1 MKSIPEFSI
10 RKPATT
16 IMFIISMIFFGFLG
30 LRKMPVEMLPNI
42 NKPTVRI
49 RIKWDGATPD
59 DVDKMITR
67 KIEDVL
73 PNVEGIVEYSSESSA
88 ETSLI
93 FIKFKYGTDVETKI
107 TLIQN
112 ELNQIRN
119 KFPDDMK
126 EPSIRKSSS
135 SDIPALTFTLYGG
148 DMMEM
153 RSYAENNLKPM
164 LERLEGVSEID
175 VYGGQEQEVA
185 IEIDPDKLEN
195 YNLSIVDVYNKM
207 KSSSINIPG
216 GILREGEKEYL
227 IKIEAEIETADEIK
241 EIILS
246 NKDGHLLKL
255 KDIANIKVAPKDVK
269 SIYRKNGEDSIVV
282 IISKTDG
289 GNAISIVNNSKKL
302 LEKNRG
308 SLPLNTKLNYE
319 FDSSITIN
327 NSINNVKNSG
337 IQGLVL
343 ASLILFVFLK
353 SISATLII
361 AVAIPIS
368 IIFTFFL
375 LNMQGISINLI
386 SLMGLSL
393 GIGMLV
399 DNSVVVVD
407 NIFRHMTELGKS
419 KIQAAKDGAEEMAL
433 PVLASTM
440 TTVAAFLPLVFQEG
454 LAKEQFNNLCY
465 AISYSLLASLI
476 ISLTFVPMIASK
488 IMDQKKNLNAEG
500 KIMTTFRKIYVNSL
514 KWSIRKRGIVLLIL
528 LALFS
533 GSLYV
538 ASKLGGRFTPTIDEG
553 RYAVVAKLPSGSDVN
568 KGDRI
573 GKILEE
579 KVKDLPFVVDY
590 TVSANGTSS
599 ILNINAGLKTS
610 REESMS
616 DILKKLR
623 QTFVE
628 IPDMELTI
636 APGYR
641 FGTRGL
647 YDLEFELYSDN
658 EAQLQIISEQLKE
671 QIKKID
677 GIYDVTSSFE
687 GGKPEGKF
695 YINREKAEYYGL
707 DVKEIAT
714 MIQTQILG
722 GTPIKINSDN
732 SEIDV
737 TLKLQKKYRESTGLI
752 LDSRITL
759 KSGENIR
766 ISDVAE
772 FRAEEGPSKIEKK
785 DKKKKIVLYANL
797 KSELDL
803 KTAQELV
810 IETLEDMGYP
820 EGITYGTGGKS
831 ADMAEMSNQL
841 QYTFMIAVFLI
852 YFILVWQFESF
863 IMPFVIILSIP
874 LSTTGAFYALYLA
887 GLSIDAMVSVGFV
900 MLAGIVVNNAIVL
913 IDFINFR
920 REVGDNMNKAL
931 ITAGK
936 TRLRPILMT
945 TLTTVLGML
954 PLMFSNGE
962 GSEIYKGMSF
972 VVVKALITAGKTRL
986 RPILMTTLTTVLGML
1001 PLMFSNGEGS
1011 EIYKGMS
1018 FVVVFGLSAATLL
1031 TLIVIPVFYYFI
1043 DDFVKACKKLKESIL
1058 AKK

>member
-119 KFPDDMK
+119 KFPDDMD

-148 DMMEM
+148 DKMEM

-207 KSSSINIPG
+207 KSASANLPG

-255 KDIANIKVAPKDVK
+255 KDVANIKVAPKDIK

-282 IISKTDG
+282 IISKTDS

-343 ASLILFVFLK
+343 ASLILFIFLK
-353 SISATLII
+353 SISATIII

-407 NIFRHMTELGKS
+407 NIFRHMTELGKG

-488 IMDQKKNLNAEG
+488 IMDQKKNINAEG

-514 KWSIRKRGIVLLIL
+514 KWSIRRRGMVLLIL
-528 LALFS
+528 FTLFG

-623 QTFVE
+623 ETFVE

-707 DVKEIAT
+707 NVKDIAT

-954 PLMFSNGE
+954 PL
-962 GSEIYKGMSF
+962 I
-972 VVVKALITAGKTRL
+972 
-986 RPILMTTLTTVLGML
+986 
-1001 PLMFSNGEGS
+1001 FSNGEGS

>member
-119 KFPDDMK
+119 KFPDDMD

-135 SDIPALTFTLYGG
+135 SDVPALTFTLYGG
-148 DMMEM
+148 DKMEM

-164 LERLEGVSEID
+164 LERLEGVSEIN

-207 KSSSINIPG
+207 KSASANLPG

-227 IKIEAEIETADEIK
+227 VKIEAEIETADEIR

-246 NKDGHLLKL
+246 NRDGHLLKL
-255 KDIANIKVAPKDVK
+255 KDVANIKVAPKDIK

-289 GNAISIVNNSKKL
+289 GNAVSIVNNSKKL
-302 LEKNRG
+302 LERNRG

-327 NSINNVKNSG
+327 NSINNVKSSG

-343 ASLILFVFLK
+343 ASAILFVFLK
-353 SISATLII
+353 SISATIII

-407 NIFRHMTELGKS
+407 NIFRHMTELGKN

-514 KWSIRKRGIVLLIL
+514 KWSIRRRGIVLLIL
-528 LALFS
+528 FALFS

-623 QTFVE
+623 ETFVE

-658 EAQLQIISEQLKE
+658 EAQLQIVSEQLKKE
-671 QIKKID
+671 IKKID

-707 DVKEIAT
+707 DVKDIAT

-772 FRAEEGPSKIEKK
+772 FKAEEGPSKIEKK
-785 DKKKKIVLYANL
+785 DKKKKIVIYANM
-797 KSELDL
+797 KDELDL

-810 IETLEDMGYP
+810 IQTLEDMGYP

-831 ADMAEMSNQL
+831 ADMAEMSEQL

-863 IMPFVIILSIP
+863 IMPFVIIISIP

-972 VVVKALITAGKTRL
+972 VVV
-986 RPILMTTLTTVLGML
+986 
-1001 PLMFSNGEGS
+1001 
-1011 EIYKGMS
+1011 
-1018 FVVVFGLSAATLL
+1018 FGLSAATLL
-1031 TLIVIPVFYYFI
+1031 TLIVIPIFYYFI
-1043 DDFVKACKKLKESIL
+1043 DDFVKWCKK
-1058 AKK
+1058 AKKVILNKK

>member
-1 MKSIPEFSI
+1 MKSIPEFTI

-195 YNLSIVDVYNKM
+195 YNLSIIDVYNKM

-227 IKIEAEIETADEIK
+227 IKIEAEIKTADEIK

-407 NIFRHMTELGKS
+407 NILRHMTELGKS

-514 KWSIRKRGIVLLIL
+514 KWSIRRRGIVLLIL
-528 LALFS
+528 FALFS

-707 DVKEIAT
+707 EVKEIGT

-831 ADMAEMSNQL
+831 ADMAEMSEQL

-972 VVVKALITAGKTRL
+972 VVV
-986 RPILMTTLTTVLGML
+986 
-1001 PLMFSNGEGS
+1001 
-1011 EIYKGMS
+1011 
-1018 FVVVFGLSAATLL
+1018 FGLSAATLL

-1043 DDFVKACKKLKESIL
+1043 DDFVKACKKLKKSIL

>member
-227 IKIEAEIETADEIK
+227 IKIEAEIKTADEIK

-255 KDIANIKVAPKDVK
+255 KDVANIKVAPKDIK

-514 KWSIRKRGIVLLIL
+514 KWSIRRRGIVLLIL
-528 LALFS
+528 FALFS

-623 QTFVE
+623 ETFVE

-707 DVKEIAT
+707 DVKDIAT

-785 DKKKKIVLYANL
+785 DKKKKIVIYANM
-797 KSELDL
+797 KDELDL

-810 IETLEDMGYP
+810 IQTLEDMGYP

-831 ADMAEMSNQL
+831 ADMAEMSEQL

-972 VVVKALITAGKTRL
+972 VVV
-986 RPILMTTLTTVLGML
+986 
-1001 PLMFSNGEGS
+1001 
-1011 EIYKGMS
+1011 
-1018 FVVVFGLSAATLL
+1018 FGLSAATLL

-1043 DDFVKACKKLKESIL
+1043 DDFVKWCKK
-1058 AKK
+1058 AKKVILNKK

>member
-119 KFPDDMK
+119 KFPDDMD

-148 DMMEM
+148 DKMEM

-164 LERLEGVSEID
+164 LERLEGVSEIN

-207 KSSSINIPG
+207 KSASANLPG

-227 IKIEAEIETADEIK
+227 VKIEAEIETADEIR

-255 KDIANIKVAPKDVK
+255 KDIASIKVAPKDIK

-289 GNAISIVNNSKKL
+289 GNAVSIVNNSKKL
-302 LEKNRG
+302 LERNRG

-327 NSINNVKNSG
+327 NSINNVKSSG

-343 ASLILFVFLK
+343 ASAILFIFLK
-353 SISATLII
+353 SISATIII

-407 NIFRHMTELGKS
+407 NIFRHMTELGKN

-514 KWSIRKRGIVLLIL
+514 KWSIRRRGIILLIL
-528 LALFS
+528 FALFS

-623 QTFVE
+623 ETFVE

-707 DVKEIAT
+707 DVKDIAT

-785 DKKKKIVLYANL
+785 DKKKKIVIYANM
-797 KSELDL
+797 KDELDL

-810 IETLEDMGYP
+810 IQTLEDMGYP

-831 ADMAEMSNQL
+831 ADMAEMSEQL

-972 VVVKALITAGKTRL
+972 VVV
-986 RPILMTTLTTVLGML
+986 
-1001 PLMFSNGEGS
+1001 
-1011 EIYKGMS
+1011 
-1018 FVVVFGLSAATLL
+1018 FGLSAATLL
-1031 TLIVIPVFYYFI
+1031 TLIVIPIFYYFI
-1043 DDFVKACKKLKESIL
+1043 DDFVKWCKK
-1058 AKK
+1058 AKKVILNKK

>member
-148 DMMEM
+148 DKMEM

-164 LERLEGVSEID
+164 LERLEGVSEIN

-207 KSSSINIPG
+207 KSASANLPG

-227 IKIEAEIETADEIK
+227 VKIEAEIETADEIR

-255 KDIANIKVAPKDVK
+255 KDVANIKVAPKDIK

-289 GNAISIVNNSKKL
+289 GNAVSIVNNSKKL
-302 LEKNRG
+302 LERNRG

-327 NSINNVKNSG
+327 NSINNVKSSG

-343 ASLILFVFLK
+343 ASAILFVFLK
-353 SISATLII
+353 SISATIII

-407 NIFRHMTELGKS
+407 NIFRHMTELGKN

-514 KWSIRKRGIVLLIL
+514 KWSIRRRGIVLLIL
-528 LALFS
+528 FALFT

-623 QTFVE
+623 ETFVE

-707 DVKEIAT
+707 DVKDIAT

-785 DKKKKIVLYANL
+785 DKKKKIVIYANM
-797 KSELDL
+797 KDELDL

-810 IETLEDMGYP
+810 IQTLEDMGYP

-831 ADMAEMSNQL
+831 ADMAEMSEQL

-972 VVVKALITAGKTRL
+972 VVV
-986 RPILMTTLTTVLGML
+986 
-1001 PLMFSNGEGS
+1001 
-1011 EIYKGMS
+1011 
-1018 FVVVFGLSAATLL
+1018 FGLSAATLL
-1031 TLIVIPVFYYFI
+1031 TLIVIPIFYYFI
-1043 DDFVKACKKLKESIL
+1043 DDFVKWCKK
-1058 AKK
+1058 AKKVILNKK

>member
-407 NIFRHMTELGKS
+407 NIFRHMTELGKN

-514 KWSIRKRGIVLLIL
+514 KWSIRRRGIILLIL
-528 LALFS
+528 FALFS

-707 DVKEIAT
+707 DVKDIAT

-785 DKKKKIVLYANL
+785 DKKKKIVIYANM
-797 KSELDL
+797 KDELDL

-810 IETLEDMGYP
+810 IQTLEDMGYP

-831 ADMAEMSNQL
+831 ADMAEMSEQL

-972 VVVKALITAGKTRL
+972 VVV
-986 RPILMTTLTTVLGML
+986 
-1001 PLMFSNGEGS
+1001 
-1011 EIYKGMS
+1011 
-1018 FVVVFGLSAATLL
+1018 FGLSAATLL

-1043 DDFVKACKKLKESIL
+1043 DDFVKACKKLKKSIL

>member
-119 KFPDDMK
+119 KFPDDMD

-135 SDIPALTFTLYGG
+135 SDVPALTFTLYGG
-148 DMMEM
+148 DKMEM

-164 LERLEGVSEID
+164 LERLEGVSEIN

-207 KSSSINIPG
+207 KNASANLPG

-227 IKIEAEIETADEIK
+227 VKIEAEIETADEIR

-246 NKDGHLLKL
+246 NRDGHLLKL
-255 KDIANIKVAPKDVK
+255 KDVASIKVAPKDIK

-282 IISKTDG
+282 IISKTDS
-289 GNAISIVNNSKKL
+289 GNAVSIVNNSKKL
-302 LEKNRG
+302 LERNRG

-327 NSINNVKNSG
+327 NSINNVKSSG

-343 ASLILFVFLK
+343 ASAILFVFLK
-353 SISATLII
+353 SISATIII

-407 NIFRHMTELGKS
+407 NIFRHMTELGKN

-514 KWSIRKRGIVLLIL
+514 KWSIRRRGIVLLIL
-528 LALFS
+528 FALFS

-623 QTFVE
+623 ETFVE

-707 DVKEIAT
+707 DVKDIAT

-785 DKKKKIVLYANL
+785 DKKKKIVIYANM
-797 KSELDL
+797 KDELDL

-810 IETLEDMGYP
+810 IQTLEDMGYP

-831 ADMAEMSNQL
+831 ADMAEMSEQL

-863 IMPFVIILSIP
+863 IIPFVIILSIP

-972 VVVKALITAGKTRL
+972 VVV
-986 RPILMTTLTTVLGML
+986 
-1001 PLMFSNGEGS
+1001 
-1011 EIYKGMS
+1011 
-1018 FVVVFGLSAATLL
+1018 FGLSAATLL
-1031 TLIVIPVFYYFI
+1031 TLIVIPIFYYFI
-1043 DDFVKACKKLKESIL
+1043 DDFVKWCKKIKKVIL
-1058 AKK
+1058 NKK

>member
-195 YNLSIVDVYNKM
+195 YNLSIIDVYNKM

-227 IKIEAEIETADEIK
+227 IKIEAEIKTADEIK

-514 KWSIRKRGIVLLIL
+514 KWSIRRRGIVLLIL
-528 LALFS
+528 FALFS

-707 DVKEIAT
+707 EVKEIAT

-831 ADMAEMSNQL
+831 ADMAEMSEQL

-972 VVVKALITAGKTRL
+972 VVV
-986 RPILMTTLTTVLGML
+986 
-1001 PLMFSNGEGS
+1001 
-1011 EIYKGMS
+1011 
-1018 FVVVFGLSAATLL
+1018 FGLSAATLL

-1043 DDFVKACKKLKESIL
+1043 DDFVKACKKLKKSIL

>member
-119 KFPDDMK
+119 KFPDDMD

-135 SDIPALTFTLYGG
+135 SDVPALTFTLYGG
-148 DMMEM
+148 DKMEM

-164 LERLEGVSEID
+164 LERLEGVSEIN

-207 KSSSINIPG
+207 KNASANLPG

-227 IKIEAEIETADEIK
+227 VKIEAEIETADEIR

-255 KDIANIKVAPKDVK
+255 KDVANIKVAPKDIK

-282 IISKTDG
+282 IISKTDD
-289 GNAISIVNNSKKL
+289 GNAVSIVNNSKKL
-302 LEKNRG
+302 LERNRG

-343 ASLILFVFLK
+343 ASAILFVFLK
-353 SISATLII
+353 SISATIII

-368 IIFTFFL
+368 IVFTFFL
-375 LNMQGISINLI
+375 LNIQGISINLI

-514 KWSIRKRGIVLLIL
+514 KWSIRRRGIVLLIL
-528 LALFS
+528 FALFS

-623 QTFVE
+623 ETFVE

-707 DVKEIAT
+707 DVKDIAT

-810 IETLEDMGYP
+810 IQTLEDMGYP

-831 ADMAEMSNQL
+831 ADMAEMSEQL

-972 VVVKALITAGKTRL
+972 VVV
-986 RPILMTTLTTVLGML
+986 
-1001 PLMFSNGEGS
+1001 
-1011 EIYKGMS
+1011 
-1018 FVVVFGLSAATLL
+1018 FGLSAATLL

-1043 DDFVKACKKLKESIL
+1043 DDFVKACKKLKKSIL

>member
-30 LRKMPVEMLPNI
+30 LRKMPIEMLPNI

-119 KFPDDMK
+119 KFPDDMD

-135 SDIPALTFTLYGG
+135 SDVPALTFTLYGG
-148 DMMEM
+148 DKMEM

-164 LERLEGVSEID
+164 LERLEGVSEIN

-207 KSSSINIPG
+207 KSASANLPG

-227 IKIEAEIETADEIK
+227 VKIEAEIETADEIR

-255 KDIANIKVAPKDVK
+255 KDVASIKVAPKDIK

-282 IISKTDG
+282 IISKTDS
-289 GNAISIVNNSKKL
+289 GNAVSIVNNSKKL
-302 LEKNRG
+302 LERNRG

-327 NSINNVKNSG
+327 NSINNVKSSG

-343 ASLILFVFLK
+343 ASAILFVFLK
-353 SISATLII
+353 SISATIII

-407 NIFRHMTELGKS
+407 NIFRHMTELGKN

-514 KWSIRKRGIVLLIL
+514 KWSIRRRGIVLLIL
-528 LALFS
+528 FALFS

-623 QTFVE
+623 ETFVE

-671 QIKKID
+671 QIKKTD

-707 DVKEIAT
+707 DVKDIAT

-785 DKKKKIVLYANL
+785 DKKKKIVIYANM
-797 KSELDL
+797 KDELDL

-810 IETLEDMGYP
+810 IQTLEDMGYP

-831 ADMAEMSNQL
+831 ADMAEMSEQL

-972 VVVKALITAGKTRL
+972 VVV
-986 RPILMTTLTTVLGML
+986 
-1001 PLMFSNGEGS
+1001 
-1011 EIYKGMS
+1011 
-1018 FVVVFGLSAATLL
+1018 FGLSAATLL
-1031 TLIVIPVFYYFI
+1031 TLIVIPIFYYFI
-1043 DDFVKACKKLKESIL
+1043 DDFVKWCKK
-1058 AKK
+1058 AKKVILNKK

>member
-30 LRKMPVEMLPNI
+30 LRKMPIEMLPNI

-119 KFPDDMK
+119 KFPDDMD

-135 SDIPALTFTLYGG
+135 SDVPALTFTLYGG
-148 DMMEM
+148 DKMEM

-164 LERLEGVSEID
+164 LERLEGVSEIN

-207 KSSSINIPG
+207 KSASANLPG

-227 IKIEAEIETADEIK
+227 VKIEAEIETADEIR

-255 KDIANIKVAPKDVK
+255 KDVANIKVAPKDIK
-269 SIYRKNGEDSIVV
+269 SIYKKNGEDSIVV

-289 GNAISIVNNSKKL
+289 GNAVSIVNNSKKL
-302 LEKNRG
+302 LERNRG

-327 NSINNVKNSG
+327 NSINNVKSSG

-343 ASLILFVFLK
+343 ASAILFVFLK
-353 SISATLII
+353 SISATIII

-407 NIFRHMTELGKS
+407 NIFRHMTELGKN

-514 KWSIRKRGIVLLIL
+514 KWSIRRRGIVLLIL
-528 LALFS
+528 FALFS

-623 QTFVE
+623 ETFVE

-707 DVKEIAT
+707 DVKDIAT

-785 DKKKKIVLYANL
+785 DKKKKIVIYANM
-797 KSELDL
+797 KDELDL

-810 IETLEDMGYP
+810 IQTLEDMGYP

-831 ADMAEMSNQL
+831 ADMAEMSEQL

-972 VVVKALITAGKTRL
+972 VVV
-986 RPILMTTLTTVLGML
+986 
-1001 PLMFSNGEGS
+1001 
-1011 EIYKGMS
+1011 
-1018 FVVVFGLSAATLL
+1018 FGLSAATLL
-1031 TLIVIPVFYYFI
+1031 TLIVIPIFYYFI
-1043 DDFVKACKKLKESIL
+1043 DDFVKWCKK
-1058 AKK
+1058 AKKVILNKK

>member
-59 DVDKMITR
+59 DIDKMITR

-119 KFPDDMK
+119 KFPNDMK

-514 KWSIRKRGIVLLIL
+514 KWSIRRRGIVLLIL
-528 LALFS
+528 FALFS

-972 VVVKALITAGKTRL
+972 VVV
-986 RPILMTTLTTVLGML
+986 
-1001 PLMFSNGEGS
+1001 
-1011 EIYKGMS
+1011 
-1018 FVVVFGLSAATLL
+1018 FGLSAATLL

>member
-30 LRKMPVEMLPNI
+30 LRKMPIEMLPNI

-119 KFPDDMK
+119 KFPDDMD

-135 SDIPALTFTLYGG
+135 SDVPALTFTLYGG
-148 DMMEM
+148 DKMEM

-164 LERLEGVSEID
+164 LERLEGVSEIN

-207 KSSSINIPG
+207 KSASANLPG

-227 IKIEAEIETADEIK
+227 VKIEAEIETADEIR

-255 KDIANIKVAPKDVK
+255 KDVASIKVAPKDIK

-282 IISKTDG
+282 IISKTDS
-289 GNAISIVNNSKKL
+289 GNAVSIVNNSKKL
-302 LEKNRG
+302 LERNRG

-327 NSINNVKNSG
+327 NSINNVKSSG

-343 ASLILFVFLK
+343 ASAILFVFLK
-353 SISATLII
+353 SISATIII

-407 NIFRHMTELGKS
+407 NIFRHMTELGKN

-514 KWSIRKRGIVLLIL
+514 KWSIRRRGIVLLIL
-528 LALFS
+528 FALFS

-623 QTFVE
+623 ETFVE

-707 DVKEIAT
+707 DVKDIAT

-972 VVVKALITAGKTRL
+972 VVV
-986 RPILMTTLTTVLGML
+986 
-1001 PLMFSNGEGS
+1001 
-1011 EIYKGMS
+1011 
-1018 FVVVFGLSAATLL
+1018 FGLSAATLL

>member
-59 DVDKMITR
+59 DIDKMITR

-514 KWSIRKRGIVLLIL
+514 KWSIRRRGIVLLIL
-528 LALFS
+528 FALFS

-972 VVVKALITAGKTRL
+972 VVV
-986 RPILMTTLTTVLGML
+986 
-1001 PLMFSNGEGS
+1001 
-1011 EIYKGMS
+1011 
-1018 FVVVFGLSAATLL
+1018 FGLSAATLL

>member
-148 DMMEM
+148 DKMEM

-164 LERLEGVSEID
+164 LERLEGVSEIN

-207 KSSSINIPG
+207 KNASANLPG

-227 IKIEAEIETADEIK
+227 VKIEAEIETADEIR

-255 KDIANIKVAPKDVK
+255 KDVANIKVAPKDIK

-282 IISKTDG
+282 IISKTDD
-289 GNAISIVNNSKKL
+289 GNAVSIVNNSKKL
-302 LEKNRG
+302 LERNRG

-343 ASLILFVFLK
+343 ASAILFVFLK
-353 SISATLII
+353 SISATIII

-368 IIFTFFL
+368 IVFTFFL
-375 LNMQGISINLI
+375 LNIQGISINLI

-514 KWSIRKRGIVLLIL
+514 KWSIRRRGIVLLIL
-528 LALFS
+528 FALFS

-623 QTFVE
+623 ETFVE

-707 DVKEIAT
+707 DVKDIAT

-920 REVGDNMNKAL
+920 REIGDNMN
-931 ITAGK
+931 
-936 TRLRPILMT
+936 
-945 TLTTVLGML
+945 
-954 PLMFSNGE
+954 
-962 GSEIYKGMSF
+962 
-972 VVVKALITAGKTRL
+972 KALITAGKTRL

-1031 TLIVIPVFYYFI
+1031 TLIVIPIFYYFI
-1043 DDFVKACKKLKESIL
+1043 DDFVKWCKK
-1058 AKK
+1058 AKKVILNKK

>member
-30 LRKMPVEMLPNI
+30 LRKMPIEMLPNI

-119 KFPDDMK
+119 KFPDDMD

-135 SDIPALTFTLYGG
+135 SDVPALTFTLYGG
-148 DMMEM
+148 DKMEM

-164 LERLEGVSEID
+164 LERLEGVSEIN

-207 KSSSINIPG
+207 KSASANLPG

-227 IKIEAEIETADEIK
+227 VKIEAEIETADEIR

-255 KDIANIKVAPKDVK
+255 KDVASIKVAPKDIK

-282 IISKTDG
+282 IISKTDS
-289 GNAISIVNNSKKL
+289 GNAVSIVNNSKKL
-302 LEKNRG
+302 LERNRG

-327 NSINNVKNSG
+327 NSINNVKSSG

-343 ASLILFVFLK
+343 ASAILFVFLK
-353 SISATLII
+353 SISATIII

-407 NIFRHMTELGKS
+407 NIFRDMTELGKN

-514 KWSIRKRGIVLLIL
+514 KWSIRRRGIVLLIL
-528 LALFS
+528 FALFS

-623 QTFVE
+623 ETFVE

-707 DVKEIAT
+707 DVKDIAT

-785 DKKKKIVLYANL
+785 DKKKKIVIYANM
-797 KSELDL
+797 KDELDL

-810 IETLEDMGYP
+810 IQTLEDMGYP
-820 EGITYGTGGKS
+820 EGLTYGTGGKS
-831 ADMAEMSNQL
+831 ADMAEMSEQL

-972 VVVKALITAGKTRL
+972 VVV
-986 RPILMTTLTTVLGML
+986 
-1001 PLMFSNGEGS
+1001 
-1011 EIYKGMS
+1011 
-1018 FVVVFGLSAATLL
+1018 FGLSAATLL
-1031 TLIVIPVFYYFI
+1031 TLIVIPIFYYFI
-1043 DDFVKACKKLKESIL
+1043 DDFVKWCKK
-1058 AKK
+1058 AKKVILNKK

>member
-30 LRKMPVEMLPNI
+30 LRKMPIEMLPNI

-119 KFPDDMK
+119 KFPDDMD

-135 SDIPALTFTLYGG
+135 SDVPALTFTLYGG
-148 DMMEM
+148 DKMEM

-164 LERLEGVSEID
+164 LERLEGVSEIN

-207 KSSSINIPG
+207 KSASANLPG

-227 IKIEAEIETADEIK
+227 VKIEAEIETADEIR

-255 KDIANIKVAPKDVK
+255 KDVANIKVAPKDIK

-282 IISKTDG
+282 IISKTDS
-289 GNAISIVNNSKKL
+289 GNAVSIVNNSKKL
-302 LEKNRG
+302 LERNRG

-327 NSINNVKNSG
+327 NSINNVKSSG

-343 ASLILFVFLK
+343 ASAILFIFLK
-353 SISATLII
+353 SISATIII

-393 GIGMLV
+393 GIGILV

-407 NIFRHMTELGKS
+407 NIFRHMTELGKN

-514 KWSIRKRGIVLLIL
+514 KWSIRRRGIVLLIL
-528 LALFS
+528 FALFS

-573 GKILEE
+573 GKILED

-623 QTFVE
+623 ETFVE

-707 DVKEIAT
+707 DVKDIAT

-785 DKKKKIVLYANL
+785 DKKKKIVIYANM
-797 KSELDL
+797 KDELDL

-810 IETLEDMGYP
+810 IQTLEDMGYP

-831 ADMAEMSNQL
+831 ADMAEMSEQL

-972 VVVKALITAGKTRL
+972 VVV
-986 RPILMTTLTTVLGML
+986 
-1001 PLMFSNGEGS
+1001 
-1011 EIYKGMS
+1011 
-1018 FVVVFGLSAATLL
+1018 FGLSAATLL
-1031 TLIVIPVFYYFI
+1031 TLIVIPIFYYFI
-1043 DDFVKACKKLKESIL
+1043 DDFVKWCKK
-1058 AKK
+1058 AKKVILNKK

>member
-148 DMMEM
+148 DKMEM

-207 KSSSINIPG
+207 KSASANLPG

-227 IKIEAEIETADEIK
+227 VKIEAEIETADEIR

-255 KDIANIKVAPKDVK
+255 KDVASIKVAPKDIK

-282 IISKTDG
+282 IISKTDS
-289 GNAISIVNNSKKL
+289 GNAVSIVNNSKKL
-302 LEKNRG
+302 LERNRG

-327 NSINNVKNSG
+327 NSINNVKSSG

-343 ASLILFVFLK
+343 ASAILFVFLK
-353 SISATLII
+353 SISATIII

-407 NIFRHMTELGKS
+407 NIFRHMTELGKN

-514 KWSIRKRGIVLLIL
+514 KWSIRRRGIILLIL
-528 LALFS
+528 FALFS

-623 QTFVE
+623 ETFVE

-707 DVKEIAT
+707 DVKDIAT

-785 DKKKKIVLYANL
+785 DKKKKIVIYANM
-797 KSELDL
+797 KDELDL

-810 IETLEDMGYP
+810 IQTLEDMGYP

-831 ADMAEMSNQL
+831 ADMAEMSEQL

-920 REVGDNMNKAL
+920 REIGDNMN
-931 ITAGK
+931 
-936 TRLRPILMT
+936 
-945 TLTTVLGML
+945 
-954 PLMFSNGE
+954 
-962 GSEIYKGMSF
+962 
-972 VVVKALITAGKTRL
+972 KALITAGKTRL

-1031 TLIVIPVFYYFI
+1031 TLIVIPIFYYFI
-1043 DDFVKACKKLKESIL
+1043 DDFVKWCKK
-1058 AKK
+1058 AKKVILNKK

>member
-207 KSSSINIPG
+207 KSASANLPG

-227 IKIEAEIETADEIK
+227 VKIEAEIETADEIR

-246 NKDGHLLKL
+246 NRDGHLLKL
-255 KDIANIKVAPKDVK
+255 KDVANIKVAPKDIK

-289 GNAISIVNNSKKL
+289 GNAVSIVNNSKKL
-302 LEKNRG
+302 LERNRG

-327 NSINNVKNSG
+327 NSINNVKSSG

-343 ASLILFVFLK
+343 ASAILFVFLK
-353 SISATLII
+353 SISATIII

-407 NIFRHMTELGKS
+407 NIFRHMTELGKN

-514 KWSIRKRGIVLLIL
+514 KWSIRRRGIVLLIL
-528 LALFS
+528 FALFS

-623 QTFVE
+623 ETFVE

-707 DVKEIAT
+707 DVKDIAT

-785 DKKKKIVLYANL
+785 DKKKKIVIYANM
-797 KSELDL
+797 KDELDL

-810 IETLEDMGYP
+810 IQTLEDMGYP

-831 ADMAEMSNQL
+831 ADMAEMSEQL

-972 VVVKALITAGKTRL
+972 VVV
-986 RPILMTTLTTVLGML
+986 
-1001 PLMFSNGEGS
+1001 
-1011 EIYKGMS
+1011 
-1018 FVVVFGLSAATLL
+1018 FGLSAATLL
-1031 TLIVIPVFYYFI
+1031 TLIVIPIFYYFI
-1043 DDFVKACKKLKESIL
+1043 DDFVKWCKK
-1058 AKK
+1058 AKKVILNKK

>member
-195 YNLSIVDVYNKM
+195 YNLSIIDVYNKM

-227 IKIEAEIETADEIK
+227 IKIEAEIKTADEIK

-407 NIFRHMTELGKS
+407 NIFRHMTELGKN

-514 KWSIRKRGIVLLIL
+514 KWSIRRRGIVLLIL
-528 LALFS
+528 FALFS

-972 VVVKALITAGKTRL
+972 VVV
-986 RPILMTTLTTVLGML
+986 
-1001 PLMFSNGEGS
+1001 
-1011 EIYKGMS
+1011 
-1018 FVVVFGLSAATLL
+1018 FGLSAATLL

>member
-1 MKSIPEFSI
+1 MRSIPEFSI

-119 KFPDDMK
+119 KFPDDMD

-135 SDIPALTFTLYGG
+135 SDVPALTFTLYGG
-148 DMMEM
+148 DKMEM

-207 KSSSINIPG
+207 KSASANLPG

-227 IKIEAEIETADEIK
+227 VKIEAEIETADEIR

-255 KDIANIKVAPKDVK
+255 KDVASIKVAPKDIK

-282 IISKTDG
+282 IISKTDS
-289 GNAISIVNNSKKL
+289 GNAVSIVNNSKKL
-302 LEKNRG
+302 LERNRG

-327 NSINNVKNSG
+327 NSINNVKSSG

-343 ASLILFVFLK
+343 ASAILFVFLK
-353 SISATLII
+353 SISATIII

-407 NIFRHMTELGKS
+407 NIFRHMTELGKN

-514 KWSIRKRGIVLLIL
+514 KWSIRRRGIILLIL
-528 LALFS
+528 FALFS

-623 QTFVE
+623 ETFVE

-707 DVKEIAT
+707 DVKDIAT

-785 DKKKKIVLYANL
+785 DKKKKIVIYANM
-797 KSELDL
+797 KDELDL

-810 IETLEDMGYP
+810 IQTLEDMGYP

-831 ADMAEMSNQL
+831 ADMAEMSEQL

-972 VVVKALITAGKTRL
+972 VVV
-986 RPILMTTLTTVLGML
+986 
-1001 PLMFSNGEGS
+1001 
-1011 EIYKGMS
+1011 
-1018 FVVVFGLSAATLL
+1018 FGLSAATLL
-1031 TLIVIPVFYYFI
+1031 TLIVIPIFYYFI
-1043 DDFVKACKKLKESIL
+1043 DDFVKWCKK
-1058 AKK
+1058 AKKVILNKK

>member
-207 KSSSINIPG
+207 KSASANLPG

-227 IKIEAEIETADEIK
+227 VKIEAEIETADEIR

-246 NKDGHLLKL
+246 NRDGHLLKL
-255 KDIANIKVAPKDVK
+255 KDVANIKVAPKDIK

-289 GNAISIVNNSKKL
+289 GNAVSIVNNSKKL
-302 LEKNRG
+302 LERNRG

-327 NSINNVKNSG
+327 NSINNVKSSG

-343 ASLILFVFLK
+343 ASAILFVFLK
-353 SISATLII
+353 SISATIII

-407 NIFRHMTELGKS
+407 NIFRHMTELGKN

-514 KWSIRKRGIVLLIL
+514 KWSIRRRGIVLLIL
-528 LALFS
+528 FALFS

-623 QTFVE
+623 ETFVE

-707 DVKEIAT
+707 DVKDIAT

-752 LDSRITL
+752 LESRITL

-785 DKKKKIVLYANL
+785 DKKKKIVIYANM
-797 KSELDL
+797 KDELDL

-810 IETLEDMGYP
+810 IQTLEDMGYP

-831 ADMAEMSNQL
+831 ADMAEMSEQL

-972 VVVKALITAGKTRL
+972 VVV
-986 RPILMTTLTTVLGML
+986 
-1001 PLMFSNGEGS
+1001 
-1011 EIYKGMS
+1011 
-1018 FVVVFGLSAATLL
+1018 FGLSAATLL
-1031 TLIVIPVFYYFI
+1031 TLIVIPIFYYFI
-1043 DDFVKACKKLKESIL
+1043 DDFVKWCKK
-1058 AKK
+1058 AKKVILNKK

>member
-119 KFPDDMK
+119 KFPDDMD

-135 SDIPALTFTLYGG
+135 SDVPALTFTLYGG
-148 DMMEM
+148 DKMEM

-164 LERLEGVSEID
+164 LERLEGVSEIN

-207 KSSSINIPG
+207 KSASANLPG

-227 IKIEAEIETADEIK
+227 VKIEAEIETADEIR

-246 NKDGHLLKL
+246 NRDGHLLKL
-255 KDIANIKVAPKDVK
+255 KDVANIKVAPKDIK

-289 GNAISIVNNSKKL
+289 GNAVSIVNNSKKL
-302 LEKNRG
+302 LERNRG

-327 NSINNVKNSG
+327 NSINNVKSSG

-343 ASLILFVFLK
+343 ASAILFVFLK
-353 SISATLII
+353 SISATIII

-407 NIFRHMTELGKS
+407 NIFRHMTELGKN

-440 TTVAAFLPLVFQEG
+440 TTVAAFLPLIFQEG

-514 KWSIRKRGIVLLIL
+514 KWSIRRRGIVLLIL
-528 LALFS
+528 FALFS

-623 QTFVE
+623 ETFVE

-707 DVKEIAT
+707 DVKDIAT

-785 DKKKKIVLYANL
+785 DKKKKIVIYANM
-797 KSELDL
+797 KDELDL

-810 IETLEDMGYP
+810 IQTLEDMGYP

-831 ADMAEMSNQL
+831 ADMAEMSEQL

-972 VVVKALITAGKTRL
+972 VVV
-986 RPILMTTLTTVLGML
+986 
-1001 PLMFSNGEGS
+1001 
-1011 EIYKGMS
+1011 
-1018 FVVVFGLSAATLL
+1018 FGLSAATLL
-1031 TLIVIPVFYYFI
+1031 TLIVIPIFYYFI
-1043 DDFVKACKKLKESIL
+1043 DDFVKWCKK
-1058 AKK
+1058 AKKVILNKK

>member
-30 LRKMPVEMLPNI
+30 LRKMPIEMLPNI

-148 DMMEM
+148 DKMEM

-164 LERLEGVSEID
+164 LERLEGVSEIN

-207 KSSSINIPG
+207 KSASANLPG

-227 IKIEAEIETADEIK
+227 VKIEAEIETADEIR

-255 KDIANIKVAPKDVK
+255 KDIASIKVAPKDIK

-289 GNAISIVNNSKKL
+289 GNAVSIVNNSKKL
-302 LEKNRG
+302 LERNRG

-327 NSINNVKNSG
+327 NSINNVKSSG

-343 ASLILFVFLK
+343 ASAILFIFLK
-353 SISATLII
+353 SISATIII

-407 NIFRHMTELGKS
+407 NIFRHMTELGKN

-514 KWSIRKRGIVLLIL
+514 KWSIRRRGIVLLIL
-528 LALFS
+528 FALFS

-553 RYAVVAKLPSGSDVN
+553 RYAVVAKLPPGSDVN

-623 QTFVE
+623 ETFVE

-641 FGTRGL
+641 FGTKGL

-707 DVKEIAT
+707 DVKDIAT

-785 DKKKKIVLYANL
+785 DKKKKIVIYANM
-797 KSELDL
+797 KDELDL

-810 IETLEDMGYP
+810 IQTLEDMGYP

-831 ADMAEMSNQL
+831 ADMAEMSEQL

-972 VVVKALITAGKTRL
+972 VVV
-986 RPILMTTLTTVLGML
+986 
-1001 PLMFSNGEGS
+1001 
-1011 EIYKGMS
+1011 
-1018 FVVVFGLSAATLL
+1018 FGLSAATLL
-1031 TLIVIPVFYYFI
+1031 TLIVIPIFYYFI
-1043 DDFVKACKKLKESIL
+1043 DDFVKWCKK
-1058 AKK
+1058 AKKVILNKK

>member
-148 DMMEM
+148 DKMEM

-164 LERLEGVSEID
+164 LERLEGVSEIN

-207 KSSSINIPG
+207 KSASANLPG

-227 IKIEAEIETADEIK
+227 VKIEAEIETADEIR

-255 KDIANIKVAPKDVK
+255 KDVANIKVAPKDIK

-289 GNAISIVNNSKKL
+289 GNAVSIVNNSKKL
-302 LEKNRG
+302 LERNRG

-327 NSINNVKNSG
+327 NSINNVKSSG

-343 ASLILFVFLK
+343 ASAILFVFLK
-353 SISATLII
+353 SISATIII

-407 NIFRHMTELGKS
+407 NIFRHMTELGKN

-514 KWSIRKRGIVLLIL
+514 KWSIRRRGIVLLIL
-528 LALFS
+528 FALFS

-623 QTFVE
+623 ETFVE

-707 DVKEIAT
+707 DVKDIAT

-785 DKKKKIVLYANL
+785 DKKKKIVIYANM
-797 KSELDL
+797 KDELDL

-810 IETLEDMGYP
+810 IQTLEDMGYP

-831 ADMAEMSNQL
+831 ADMAEMSEQL

-920 REVGDNMNKAL
+920 REIGDNMN
-931 ITAGK
+931 
-936 TRLRPILMT
+936 
-945 TLTTVLGML
+945 
-954 PLMFSNGE
+954 
-962 GSEIYKGMSF
+962 
-972 VVVKALITAGKTRL
+972 KALITAGKTRL

-1031 TLIVIPVFYYFI
+1031 TLIVIPIFYYFI
-1043 DDFVKACKKLKESIL
+1043 DDFVKWCKK
-1058 AKK
+1058 AKKVILNKK

>member
-148 DMMEM
+148 DKMEM

-207 KSSSINIPG
+207 KSASANLPG

-227 IKIEAEIETADEIK
+227 VKIEAEIETADEIR

-255 KDIANIKVAPKDVK
+255 KDVANIKVAPKDIK

-289 GNAISIVNNSKKL
+289 GNAVSIVNNSKKL
-302 LEKNRG
+302 LERNRG

-327 NSINNVKNSG
+327 NSINNVKSSG

-343 ASLILFVFLK
+343 ASAILFVFLK
-353 SISATLII
+353 SISATIII

-407 NIFRHMTELGKS
+407 NIFRHMTELGKN

-514 KWSIRKRGIVLLIL
+514 KWSIRRRGIVLLIL
-528 LALFS
+528 FALFS

-623 QTFVE
+623 ETFVE

-707 DVKEIAT
+707 DVKDIAT

-785 DKKKKIVLYANL
+785 DKKKKIVIYANM
-797 KSELDL
+797 KDELDL

-810 IETLEDMGYP
+810 IQTLEDMGYP

-831 ADMAEMSNQL
+831 ADMAEMSEQL

-972 VVVKALITAGKTRL
+972 VVV
-986 RPILMTTLTTVLGML
+986 
-1001 PLMFSNGEGS
+1001 
-1011 EIYKGMS
+1011 
-1018 FVVVFGLSAATLL
+1018 FGLSAATLL
-1031 TLIVIPVFYYFI
+1031 TLIVIPIFYYFI
-1043 DDFVKACKKLKESIL
+1043 DDFVKWCKK
-1058 AKK
+1058 AKKVILNKK

>member
-30 LRKMPVEMLPNI
+30 LRKMPIEMLPNI

-119 KFPDDMK
+119 KFPDDMD

-135 SDIPALTFTLYGG
+135 SDVPALTFTLYGG
-148 DMMEM
+148 DKMEM

-164 LERLEGVSEID
+164 LERLEGVSEIN

-207 KSSSINIPG
+207 KSASANLPG

-227 IKIEAEIETADEIK
+227 VKIEAEIETADEIR

-255 KDIANIKVAPKDVK
+255 KDVASIKVAPKDIK

-282 IISKTDG
+282 IISKTDS
-289 GNAISIVNNSKKL
+289 GNAVSIVNNSKKL
-302 LEKNRG
+302 LERNRG

-327 NSINNVKNSG
+327 NSINNVKSSG

-343 ASLILFVFLK
+343 ASAILFVFLK
-353 SISATLII
+353 SISATIII

-407 NIFRHMTELGKS
+407 NIFRHMTELGKN

-514 KWSIRKRGIVLLIL
+514 KWSIRRRGIVLLIL
-528 LALFS
+528 FALFS

-623 QTFVE
+623 ETFVE

-707 DVKEIAT
+707 DVKDIAT

-772 FRAEEGPSKIEKK
+772 FRAEEGSSKIEKK
-785 DKKKKIVLYANL
+785 DKKKKIVIYANM
-797 KSELDL
+797 KDELDL

-810 IETLEDMGYP
+810 IQTLEDMGYP

-831 ADMAEMSNQL
+831 ADMAEMSEQL

-972 VVVKALITAGKTRL
+972 VVV
-986 RPILMTTLTTVLGML
+986 
-1001 PLMFSNGEGS
+1001 
-1011 EIYKGMS
+1011 
-1018 FVVVFGLSAATLL
+1018 FGLSAATLL
-1031 TLIVIPVFYYFI
+1031 TLIVIPIFYYFI
-1043 DDFVKACKKLKESIL
+1043 DDFVKWCKK
-1058 AKK
+1058 AKKVILNKK

>member
-119 KFPDDMK
+119 KFPDDMD

-135 SDIPALTFTLYGG
+135 SDVPALTFTLYGG
-148 DMMEM
+148 DKMEM

-164 LERLEGVSEID
+164 LERLEGVSEIN

-207 KSSSINIPG
+207 KSASANLPG

-227 IKIEAEIETADEIK
+227 VKIEAEIETADEIR

-255 KDIANIKVAPKDVK
+255 KDVANIKVAPKDIK

-282 IISKTDG
+282 IISKTDS
-289 GNAISIVNNSKKL
+289 GNAVSIVNNSKKL
-302 LEKNRG
+302 LERNRG

-327 NSINNVKNSG
+327 NSINNVKSSG

-343 ASLILFVFLK
+343 ASAILFVFLK
-353 SISATLII
+353 SISATIII

-407 NIFRHMTELGKS
+407 NIFRHMTELGKN

-514 KWSIRKRGIVLLIL
+514 KWSIRRRGIVLLIL
-528 LALFS
+528 FALFS

-623 QTFVE
+623 ETFVE

-707 DVKEIAT
+707 DVKDIAT

-785 DKKKKIVLYANL
+785 DKKKKIVIYANM
-797 KSELDL
+797 KDELDL

-810 IETLEDMGYP
+810 IQTLEDMGYP

-831 ADMAEMSNQL
+831 ADMAEMSEQL

-936 TRLRPILMT
+936 TRLI
-945 TLTTVLGML
+945 
-954 PLMFSNGE
+954 
-962 GSEIYKGMSF
+962 
-972 VVVKALITAGKTRL
+972 
-986 RPILMTTLTTVLGML
+986 PILMTTLTTVLGML

-1031 TLIVIPVFYYFI
+1031 TLIVIPIFYYFI
-1043 DDFVKACKKLKESIL
+1043 DDFVKWCKK
-1058 AKK
+1058 AKKVILNKK

>member
-1 MKSIPEFSI
+1 
-10 RKPATT
+10 
-16 IMFIISMIFFGFLG
+16 
-30 LRKMPVEMLPNI
+30 
-42 NKPTVRI
+42 
-49 RIKWDGATPD
+49 
-59 DVDKMITR
+59 
-67 KIEDVL
+67 
-73 PNVEGIVEYSSESSA
+73 
-88 ETSLI
+88 
-93 FIKFKYGTDVETKI
+93 
-107 TLIQN
+107 
-112 ELNQIRN
+112 
-119 KFPDDMK
+119 
-126 EPSIRKSSS
+126 
-135 SDIPALTFTLYGG
+135 
-148 DMMEM
+148 M

-207 KSSSINIPG
+207 KNSSINIPG

-514 KWSIRKRGIVLLIL
+514 KWSIRRRGIVLLIL
-528 LALFS
+528 FALFS

-972 VVVKALITAGKTRL
+972 VVV
-986 RPILMTTLTTVLGML
+986 
-1001 PLMFSNGEGS
+1001 
-1011 EIYKGMS
+1011 
-1018 FVVVFGLSAATLL
+1018 FGLSAATLL

>member
-514 KWSIRKRGIVLLIL
+514 KWSIRRRGIVLLIL
-528 LALFS
+528 FALFS

-636 APGYR
+636 ASGYR

-972 VVVKALITAGKTRL
+972 VVV
-986 RPILMTTLTTVLGML
+986 
-1001 PLMFSNGEGS
+1001 
-1011 EIYKGMS
+1011 
-1018 FVVVFGLSAATLL
+1018 FGLSAATLL

>member
-148 DMMEM
+148 DKMEM

-207 KSSSINIPG
+207 KSASANLPG

-227 IKIEAEIETADEIK
+227 VKIEAEIETADEIR

-255 KDIANIKVAPKDVK
+255 KDVASIKVAPKDIK

-282 IISKTDG
+282 IISKTDS
-289 GNAISIVNNSKKL
+289 GNAVSIVNNSKKL
-302 LEKNRG
+302 LERNRG

-327 NSINNVKNSG
+327 NSINNVKSSG

-343 ASLILFVFLK
+343 ASAILFVFLK
-353 SISATLII
+353 SISATIII

-407 NIFRHMTELGKS
+407 NIFRHMTELGKN

-514 KWSIRKRGIVLLIL
+514 KWSIRRRGIILLIL
-528 LALFS
+528 FALFS

-623 QTFVE
+623 ETFVE

-707 DVKEIAT
+707 DVKDIAT

-785 DKKKKIVLYANL
+785 DKKKKIVIYANM
-797 KSELDL
+797 KDELDL

-810 IETLEDMGYP
+810 IQTLEDMGYP

-831 ADMAEMSNQL
+831 ADMAEMSEQL

-972 VVVKALITAGKTRL
+972 VVV
-986 RPILMTTLTTVLGML
+986 
-1001 PLMFSNGEGS
+1001 
-1011 EIYKGMS
+1011 
-1018 FVVVFGLSAATLL
+1018 FGLSAATLL
-1031 TLIVIPVFYYFI
+1031 TLIVIPIFYYFI
-1043 DDFVKACKKLKESIL
+1043 DDFVKWCKK
-1058 AKK
+1058 AKKVILNKK

>member
-59 DVDKMITR
+59 DIDKMITR

-269 SIYRKNGEDSIVV
+269 SIYRKNGENSIVV

-514 KWSIRKRGIVLLIL
+514 KWSIRRRGIVLLIL
-528 LALFS
+528 FALFS

-831 ADMAEMSNQL
+831 ADMAEMSEQL

-972 VVVKALITAGKTRL
+972 VVV
-986 RPILMTTLTTVLGML
+986 
-1001 PLMFSNGEGS
+1001 
-1011 EIYKGMS
+1011 
-1018 FVVVFGLSAATLL
+1018 FGLSAATLL

>member
-148 DMMEM
+148 DKMEM

-164 LERLEGVSEID
+164 LERLEGVSEIN

-207 KSSSINIPG
+207 KSASANLPG

-227 IKIEAEIETADEIK
+227 VKIEAEIETADEIR

-255 KDIANIKVAPKDVK
+255 KDIASIKVAPKDIK

-289 GNAISIVNNSKKL
+289 GNAVSIVNNSKKL
-302 LEKNRG
+302 LERNRG

-327 NSINNVKNSG
+327 NSINNVKSSG

-343 ASLILFVFLK
+343 ASAILFVFLK
-353 SISATLII
+353 SISATIII

-407 NIFRHMTELGKS
+407 NIFRHMTELGKN

-514 KWSIRKRGIVLLIL
+514 KWSIRRRGIVLLIL
-528 LALFS
+528 FALFS

-658 EAQLQIISEQLKE
+658 IAQLQIISEQLKE

-707 DVKEIAT
+707 DVKDIAT

-785 DKKKKIVLYANL
+785 DKKKKIVIYANM
-797 KSELDL
+797 KDELDL

-810 IETLEDMGYP
+810 IQTLEDMGYP

-831 ADMAEMSNQL
+831 ADMAEMSEQL

-972 VVVKALITAGKTRL
+972 VVV
-986 RPILMTTLTTVLGML
+986 
-1001 PLMFSNGEGS
+1001 
-1011 EIYKGMS
+1011 
-1018 FVVVFGLSAATLL
+1018 FGLSAATLL
-1031 TLIVIPVFYYFI
+1031 TLIVIPIFYYFI
-1043 DDFVKACKKLKESIL
+1043 DDFVKWCKK
-1058 AKK
+1058 AKKVILNKK

>member
-30 LRKMPVEMLPNI
+30 LRKMPIEMLPNI

-119 KFPDDMK
+119 KFPDDMD

-135 SDIPALTFTLYGG
+135 SDVPALTFTLYGG
-148 DMMEM
+148 DKMEM

-164 LERLEGVSEID
+164 LERLEGVSEIN

-207 KSSSINIPG
+207 KSASANLPG

-227 IKIEAEIETADEIK
+227 VKIEAEIETADEIR

-255 KDIANIKVAPKDVK
+255 KDVASIKVAPKDIK

-282 IISKTDG
+282 IISKTDS
-289 GNAISIVNNSKKL
+289 GNAVSIVNNSKKL
-302 LEKNRG
+302 LERNRG

-327 NSINNVKNSG
+327 NSINNVKSSG

-343 ASLILFVFLK
+343 ASAILFVFLK
-353 SISATLII
+353 SISATIII

-407 NIFRHMTELGKS
+407 NIFRHMTELGKN

-514 KWSIRKRGIVLLIL
+514 KWSIRRRGIVLLIL
-528 LALFS
+528 FALFS

-623 QTFVE
+623 ETFFE

-707 DVKEIAT
+707 DVKDIAT

-785 DKKKKIVLYANL
+785 DKKKKIVIYANM
-797 KSELDL
+797 KDELDL

-810 IETLEDMGYP
+810 IQTLEDMGYP

-831 ADMAEMSNQL
+831 ADMAEMSEQL

-972 VVVKALITAGKTRL
+972 VVV
-986 RPILMTTLTTVLGML
+986 
-1001 PLMFSNGEGS
+1001 
-1011 EIYKGMS
+1011 
-1018 FVVVFGLSAATLL
+1018 FGLSAATLL
-1031 TLIVIPVFYYFI
+1031 TLIVIPIFYYFI
-1043 DDFVKACKKLKESIL
+1043 DDFVKWCKK
-1058 AKK
+1058 AKKVILNKK

>member
-353 SISATLII
+353 NISATLII

-514 KWSIRKRGIVLLIL
+514 KWSIRRRGIVLLIL
-528 LALFS
+528 FALFS

-972 VVVKALITAGKTRL
+972 VVV
-986 RPILMTTLTTVLGML
+986 
-1001 PLMFSNGEGS
+1001 
-1011 EIYKGMS
+1011 
-1018 FVVVFGLSAATLL
+1018 FGLSAATLL

>member
-148 DMMEM
+148 DKMEM

-164 LERLEGVSEID
+164 LERLEGVSEIN

-207 KSSSINIPG
+207 KNASANLPG

-227 IKIEAEIETADEIK
+227 IKIEAEIETADEIR

-255 KDIANIKVAPKDVK
+255 KDVANIKVAPKDIK

-289 GNAISIVNNSKKL
+289 GNAVSIVNNSKKL
-302 LEKNRG
+302 LERNRG

-327 NSINNVKNSG
+327 NSINNVKSSG

-343 ASLILFVFLK
+343 ASAILFVFLK
-353 SISATLII
+353 SISATIII

-514 KWSIRKRGIVLLIL
+514 KWSIRRRGIVLLIL
-528 LALFS
+528 FALFS

-831 ADMAEMSNQL
+831 ADMAEMSEQL

-972 VVVKALITAGKTRL
+972 VVV
-986 RPILMTTLTTVLGML
+986 
-1001 PLMFSNGEGS
+1001 
-1011 EIYKGMS
+1011 
-1018 FVVVFGLSAATLL
+1018 FGLSAATLL
-1031 TLIVIPVFYYFI
+1031 TLIVIPIFYYFI
-1043 DDFVKACKKLKESIL
+1043 DDFVKWCKK
-1058 AKK
+1058 AKKVILNKK

>member
-148 DMMEM
+148 DKMEM

-164 LERLEGVSEID
+164 LERLEGVSEIN

-207 KSSSINIPG
+207 KSASANLPG

-227 IKIEAEIETADEIK
+227 VKIEAEIETADEIR

-255 KDIANIKVAPKDVK
+255 KDVANIKVAPKDIK

-289 GNAISIVNNSKKL
+289 GNAVSIVNNSKKL
-302 LEKNRG
+302 LERNRG

-327 NSINNVKNSG
+327 NSINNVKSSG

-343 ASLILFVFLK
+343 ASAILFVFLK
-353 SISATLII
+353 SISATIII

-407 NIFRHMTELGKS
+407 NIFRHMTELGKN

-514 KWSIRKRGIVLLIL
+514 KWSIRRRGIVLLIL
-528 LALFS
+528 FALFS

-623 QTFVE
+623 ETFVE

-707 DVKEIAT
+707 DVKDIAT

-831 ADMAEMSNQL
+831 ADMAEMSEQL

-972 VVVKALITAGKTRL
+972 VVV
-986 RPILMTTLTTVLGML
+986 
-1001 PLMFSNGEGS
+1001 
-1011 EIYKGMS
+1011 
-1018 FVVVFGLSAATLL
+1018 FGLSAATLL
-1031 TLIVIPVFYYFI
+1031 TLIVIPIFYYFI
-1043 DDFVKACKKLKESIL
+1043 DDFVKWCKK
-1058 AKK
+1058 AKKVILNKK

>member
-119 KFPDDMK
+119 KFPDDMD

-135 SDIPALTFTLYGG
+135 SDVPALTFTLYGG
-148 DMMEM
+148 DKMEM

-164 LERLEGVSEID
+164 LERLEGVSEIN

-207 KSSSINIPG
+207 KSASANLPG

-227 IKIEAEIETADEIK
+227 VKIEAEIETADEIR

-255 KDIANIKVAPKDVK
+255 KDVANIKVAPKDIK
-269 SIYRKNGEDSIVV
+269 SIYRKNDEDSIVV

-289 GNAISIVNNSKKL
+289 GNAVSIVNNSKKL
-302 LEKNRG
+302 LERNRG

-327 NSINNVKNSG
+327 NSINNVKSSG

-343 ASLILFVFLK
+343 ASAILFVFLK
-353 SISATLII
+353 SISATIII

-407 NIFRHMTELGKS
+407 NIFRHMTELGKN

-514 KWSIRKRGIVLLIL
+514 KWSIRRRGIVLLIL
-528 LALFS
+528 FALFS

-568 KGDRI
+568 KGNRI

-623 QTFVE
+623 ETFVE

-707 DVKEIAT
+707 DVKDIAT

-785 DKKKKIVLYANL
+785 DKKKKIVIYANM
-797 KSELDL
+797 KDELDL

-810 IETLEDMGYP
+810 IQTLEDMGCP

-831 ADMAEMSNQL
+831 ADMAEMSEQL

-972 VVVKALITAGKTRL
+972 VVV
-986 RPILMTTLTTVLGML
+986 
-1001 PLMFSNGEGS
+1001 
-1011 EIYKGMS
+1011 
-1018 FVVVFGLSAATLL
+1018 FGLSAATLL

-1043 DDFVKACKKLKESIL
+1043 DDFVKACKKLKKSIL

>member
-30 LRKMPVEMLPNI
+30 LRKMPIEMLPNI

-119 KFPDDMK
+119 KFPDDMD

-135 SDIPALTFTLYGG
+135 SDVPALTFTLYGG
-148 DMMEM
+148 DKMEM

-164 LERLEGVSEID
+164 LERLEGVSEIN

-207 KSSSINIPG
+207 KSASANLPG

-227 IKIEAEIETADEIK
+227 VKIEAEIETADEIR

-246 NKDGHLLKL
+246 NRDGHLLKL
-255 KDIANIKVAPKDVK
+255 KDVANIKVAPKDIK

-282 IISKTDG
+282 IISKTDS
-289 GNAISIVNNSKKL
+289 GNAVSIVNNSKKL
-302 LEKNRG
+302 LERNRG

-327 NSINNVKNSG
+327 NSINNVKSSG

-343 ASLILFVFLK
+343 ASAILFVFLK
-353 SISATLII
+353 SISATIII

-407 NIFRHMTELGKS
+407 NIFRHMTELGKN

-514 KWSIRKRGIVLLIL
+514 KWSIRRRGIVLLIL
-528 LALFS
+528 FALFS

-623 QTFVE
+623 ETFVE

-707 DVKEIAT
+707 DVKDIAT

-785 DKKKKIVLYANL
+785 DKKKKIVIYANM
-797 KSELDL
+797 KDELDL

-810 IETLEDMGYP
+810 IQTLEDMGYP

-831 ADMAEMSNQL
+831 ADMAEMSEQL

-972 VVVKALITAGKTRL
+972 VVV
-986 RPILMTTLTTVLGML
+986 
-1001 PLMFSNGEGS
+1001 
-1011 EIYKGMS
+1011 
-1018 FVVVFGLSAATLL
+1018 FGLSAATLL
-1031 TLIVIPVFYYFI
+1031 TLIVIPIFYYFI
-1043 DDFVKACKKLKESIL
+1043 DDFVKWCKK
-1058 AKK
+1058 AKKVILNKK